1 MTQFSTAETYYAY
14 FAGYRLGY
22 GHGEE
27 AARMS
32 DAALIEAVARRVRA
46 LEAVDGQISA
56 SIRATVA
63 GIDAERYRR
72 QSGGAR

>member
-1 MTQFSTAETYYAY
+1 METYYAY

-27 AARMS
+27 AARVS
-32 DAALIEAVARRVRA
+32 DEGFIEAVARRVRA
-46 LEAVDGQISA
+46 LEAVDGAVSA

-63 GIDAERYRR
+63 GIDAERYRAR
-72 QSGGAR
+72 WNGGDQQ